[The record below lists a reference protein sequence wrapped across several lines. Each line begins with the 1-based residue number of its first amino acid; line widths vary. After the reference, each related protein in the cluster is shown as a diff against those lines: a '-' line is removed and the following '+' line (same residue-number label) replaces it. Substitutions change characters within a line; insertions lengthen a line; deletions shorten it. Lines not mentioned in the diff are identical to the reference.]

1 MTHLDP
7 SAAVVVLRRYR
18 AGELLAR
25 RRSTEIWA
33 GTDLETGE
41 GVAIKILR
49 RSASDEPDVGARLE
63 REVRTT
69 EAVRHRH
76 VVRLL
81 AHGEHEGR
89 PCLVL
94 ERLIGATLEE
104 RLASGPLSADAT
116 RRLAHELIDALEA
129 VHRVG
134 LVHRDVKPANVW
146 LREPSG
152 RSVLFDLGMSR
163 ATARDTITR
172 DHEGVAG
179 SPAYLAPERWKGH
192 AATPRSDLF
201 SLGALLYEARTG
213 RRAFE
218 APNPFV
224 LRSRILS
231 GDWSRDIPADL
242 APWIERCLEAS
253 PEERVASAAALRALL
268 GR

>member
-163 ATARDTITR
+163 ATARDEWR
-172 DHEGVAG
+172 
-179 SPAYLAPERWKGH
+179 L
-192 AATPRSDLF
+192 
-201 SLGALLYEARTG
+201 
-213 RRAFE
+213 
-218 APNPFV
+218 
-224 LRSRILS
+224 
-231 GDWSRDIPADL
+231 RDIPADL
-242 APWIERCLEAS
+242 APCRAS
-253 PEERVASAAALRALL
+253 GEPRGARGVGGGAATARPAGLA
-268 GR
+268 GAG